1 MAASV
6 AFDPVSA
13 GANHDIGQ
21 NSGRVIGVTIAP
33 ILGQFPD
40 LRVGQISMDDRPQV
54 LNLGTAC
61 RFRRD
66 AIFGQ

>member
-1 MAASV
+1 
-6 AFDPVSA
+6 
-13 GANHDIGQ
+13 
-21 NSGRVIGVTIAP
+21 VTIAP